1 METSVTS
8 EKKNKNKTLI
18 EKPKILPGMF
28 AHFSAWD
35 LFFFISKGMVL
46 KDGYVAM
53 WENENQKG
61 THVWK
66 QRESVGSR
74 HSW

>member
-35 LFFFISKGMVL
+35 LFFFFL
-46 KDGYVAM
+46 A
-53 WENENQKG
+53 
-61 THVWK
+61 
-66 QRESVGSR
+66 RE
-74 HSW
+74 WF

>member
-1 METSVTS
+1 M
-8 EKKNKNKTLI
+8 EKKKKQTTLI
-18 EKPKILPGMF
+18 EKPKILPGLF
-28 AHFSAWD
+28 AQFSTWYI
-35 LFFFISKGMVL
+35 FFFFFFSKGMVL